1 MSLRAIMPSLSIAGI
16 MTTSTSFDIT
26 QCATDCSR

>member
-1 MSLRAIMPSLSIAGI
+1 MSLRRIMPSLSIAGI
-16 MTTSTSFDIT
+16 ITASTSFEST